1 MRLLQEGGAVTVDR
15 VAEAADVS
23 RRTVYM
29 HFPTLDQLVLDAALG
44 ALSAVE
50 TGPGAPVED
59 PADPSAPAAAGSRTP
74 AQRLDELVRRVLG
87 QAEQTLPLGRQ
98 LLRLTVADPRT
109 DQPGR
114 PLRGYRRVQWIEQA
128 LEQLR
133 PEVDDEQ
140 FDRLVSALAVLI
152 GFESMIVMR
161 DIRGAD
167 ATTETRVL
175 TWAAR
180 ALLEAMQAEARPL
193 PGQPEPPEDPSHR
206 R

>member
-1 MRLLQEGGAVTVDR
+1 MRLLQEGGPVTVDR

-29 HFPTLDQLVLDAALG
+29 HFPTLDQLLLDAAVG

-50 TGPGAPVED
+50 TGPGAPAES
-59 PADPSAPAAAGSRTP
+59 PADRPAAAADEPRTT
-74 AQRLDELVRRVLG
+74 AERLDELVRRVLG

-98 LLRLTVADPRT
+98 LLRLTVVDPRAG
-109 DQPGR
+109 QPDR
-114 PLRGYRRVQWIEQA
+114 PLRGYRRIQWIEQA

-133 PEVDDEQ
+133 PEVNDEQ
-140 FDRLVSALAVLI
+140 FERLVSALAVLI

-167 ATTETRVL
+167 AATETRIL
-175 TWAAR
+175 TWAAQ
-180 ALLEAMQAEARPL
+180 ALLDAVQAEVRP
-193 PGQPEPPEDPSHR
+193 S
-206 R
+206 